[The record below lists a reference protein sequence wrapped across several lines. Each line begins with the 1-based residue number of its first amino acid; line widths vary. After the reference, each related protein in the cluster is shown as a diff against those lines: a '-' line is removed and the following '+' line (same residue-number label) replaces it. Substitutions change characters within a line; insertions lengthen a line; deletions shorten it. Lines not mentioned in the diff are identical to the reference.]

1 MLPHLQPAIPLPFP
15 KVAGYSAS
23 RDRLVRRTAAAST
36 TLTALIAI
44 LLVSFLSLL
53 LVLN

>member
-1 MLPHLQPAIPLPFP
+1 MLAHLQPAIPLPFP

-23 RDRLVRRTAAAST
+23 RDRLVRRTAAST